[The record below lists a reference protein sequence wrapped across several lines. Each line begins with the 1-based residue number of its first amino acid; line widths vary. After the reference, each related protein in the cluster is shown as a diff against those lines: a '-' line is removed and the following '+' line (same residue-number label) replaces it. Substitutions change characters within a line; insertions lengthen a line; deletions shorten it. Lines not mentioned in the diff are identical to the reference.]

1 MSFLTLQLVH
11 FHANKKIVNISYKE
25 AKYMYIY
32 SNEEGSW
39 CIFNYVYDS
48 SPLNPDIGTV
58 NECLNTACKNIDN
71 RTMK

>member
-32 SNEEGSW
+32 SNEEGS
-39 CIFNYVYDS
+39 
-48 SPLNPDIGTV
+48 
-58 NECLNTACKNIDN
+58 
-71 RTMK
+71 